1 SRLPLLGIVA
11 GALLAVG
18 SLLALSAAGIP
29 SSGANGGNMAAP
41 AAQPTTTSITPTA
54 TLTGTLWEWERT
66 ETNDG
71 TVVTAVDPARYT
83 VEFLDGGQ
91 MAIRAD
97 CNRGSG
103 TYTTNGPELTITPG
117 AFTRIGC
124 PPDTQDQVFLRDLE
138 RVGSYLFSQGKLV
151 LELRFDSGGM
161 TFREAQLTTQ
171 QTPIAGATPGA
182 GGSGLTGGL
191 WQWLRTDMGGTS
203 TTVPNPSQYTLELL
217 PDGSGGIRADCNIG
231 NLSYVLTGTD
241 GIDITL
247 GVSTLVACPPGSL
260 DTEYRRQLEEAATYQ
275 VQGDNLTLGLPRG
288 GSMVFARTAAQPT
301 ATPIDTPEP
310 LPTAAPTAPTT
321 QVPGMPR
328 TGAKD

>member
-1 SRLPLLGIVA
+1 MNRSRLPVLGIAA

-18 SLLALSAAGIP
+18 SLLAFTAAGTP
-29 SSGANGGNMAAP
+29 STGAGRGNTASP
-41 AAQPTTTSITPTA
+41 AGQITPT
-54 TLTGTLWEWERT
+54 LSLVGTLWEWENT
-66 ETNDG
+66 ETSDG
-71 TVVTAVDPARYT
+71 TVITATDPSRYT
-83 VEFLDGGQ
+83 VEFLAGGQ

-124 PPDTQDQVFLRDLE
+124 PPDTQDQVFLRDLG
-138 RVGSYLFSQGKLV
+138 RVSGYLFIQGKLI
-151 LELRFDSGGM
+151 LQLPFDSGSM

-171 QTPIAGATPGA
+171 QTPTAAATPGA
-182 GGSGLTGGL
+182 GSGLTGGL
-191 WQWLRTDMGGTS
+191 WQWVRTETPGGAT

-231 NLSYVLTGTD
+231 NLTYVLTGTN

-247 GVSTLVACPPGSL
+247 GISTLVACPPGSL

-275 VQGDNLTLGLPRG
+275 VQGDNLTLGLAG
-288 GSMVFARTAAQPT
+288 GGNMVFARTAVQPT
-301 ATPIDTPEP
+301 ATPTGPGVP
-310 LPTAAPTAPTT
+310 PPTAMPPAPTT
-321 QVPGMPR
+321 EVPGMPR